1 MRRKKSLLLP
11 GHVQASRNA
20 LRTKHSVSMPEPVA
34 RGLAARMNDPMRV
47 AAVVL

>member
-20 LRTKHSVSMPEPVA
+20 LRTKHSVSMPSLSDA
-34 RGLAARMNDPMRV
+34 ALRRGMNGPMRV